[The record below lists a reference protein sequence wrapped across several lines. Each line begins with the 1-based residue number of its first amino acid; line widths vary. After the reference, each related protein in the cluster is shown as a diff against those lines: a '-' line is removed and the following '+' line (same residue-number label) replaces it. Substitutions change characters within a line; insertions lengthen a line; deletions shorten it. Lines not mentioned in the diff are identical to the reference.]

1 MTWKEYLGMQFKL
14 TESQIQILIF
24 DWVELHKHKYPEL
37 ELLYHIPNGG
47 YRNIATAKRLKAEG
61 VKPGVPDLCL
71 PVSRGEY
78 HGLYLEMK
86 AEKGKLSEQQIH
98 WLQALQNQGYKALVA
113 YSFDQAIETLQSY
126 LNENEGDHNEIQ

>member
-1 MTWKEYLGMQFKL
+1 MTWKEYLGMQFNL

-71 PVSRGEY
+71 PVAKGIY
-78 HGLYLEMK
+78 NGLYIELK
-86 AEKGKLSEQQIH
+86 TNKGRLSENQKK
-98 WLQALQNQGYKALVA
+98 WLESLQNQGYYAVVA
-113 YSFDQAIETLQSY
+113 YSFDQAIGLLKSY
-126 LNENEGDHNEIQ
+126 INTWDSY